1 MATGSGVL
9 LGFGRGVGLPGAD
22 PQPSSTV
29 ASLSCTESPSC
40 VFSDSLRSGSRDCS
54 PSLCVCLTSMGF
66 CVHLFTFKNKT
77 KQNRVSVCS
86 PPWSGICSPPASAS
100 QALQSLRP
108 VHAPFPPT
116 HTPPAPALPSF
127 SFLYRSELLCSPP
140 TVEPSSLFELCWCC
154 SESLCSYSCQ
164 CQIN

>member
-9 LGFGRGVGLPGAD
+9 LGFGRGVGLPGAN

-100 QALQSLRP
+100 QTLQSLRP
-108 VHAPFPPT
+108 VHAPFPPHT
-116 HTPPAPALPSF
+116 HPQPLLFLVLVFSIAVRCCAVLQQLNHLLFSSF
-127 SFLYRSELLCSPP
+127 AGAVVNHSAVTHASVR
-140 TVEPSSLFELCWCC
+140 
-154 SESLCSYSCQ
+154 
-164 CQIN
+164 